1 MIGAGALFA
10 VLMSACI
17 IAQLPRDRCT
27 SMRHDCVF
35 SESLRLHEYRMKSP
49 AEGPNKVYTTK
60 TFREWLL
67 ALAVSLGIAELVVA
81 PFFWLGNA
89 SGHDLGFHAAS
100 LLDFAWQWR
109 EGIIYSRWLQ
119 CAHHGFGEPRFV
131 FYPPMSRKL
140 G

>member
-27 SMRHDCVF
+27 SIRQDCAF

-49 AEGPNKVYTTK
+49 AEGPNKVDTTK

-67 ALAVSLGIAELVVA
+67 ALAVSLGTAVLVVA
-81 PFFWLGNA
+81 PFFCSGMHRDMTSGSTRALG
-89 SGHDLGFHAAS
+89 
-100 LLDFAWQWR
+100 W
-109 EGIIYSRWLQ
+109 
-119 CAHHGFGEPRFV
+119 
-131 FYPPMSRKL
+131 MSR
-140 G
+140 GSGERGSF